1 MTAPLA
7 SVVIVNWNGRQFLP
21 DCLDSLRAQTCT
33 DCEVIVVDN
42 GSSDGSLELLAA
54 SYPWVQV
61 VPLEKNTGFAG
72 GNNAGFAVAR
82 GTYVITLNNDTRVE
96 PDWLAELI
104 APAQANQAVG
114 MVASRICS
122 WDDPDQVDSLGVA
135 VCRDGMS
142 RGNRRLQRF
151 SSLSI
156 GKTEEIFIPS
166 ACAALYRR
174 KMLDQIGFFDEDFF
188 AYCEDTD
195 LGLRGRVAGW
205 LALLARDAVVYHRYS
220 SSGGVFSPFKLY
232 LVERNHYWAA
242 MKSLPLS
249 MLIALPFWTVVRYA
263 VQARLVVTSK
273 GSGGQ
278 FRDATPLPLVMALLR
293 GMRDAALGLPGL
305 MKKRKTVMVTRGL
318 SSAEMH
324 ALVRRYSITFS
335 ELLDAA

>member
-33 DCEVIVVDN
+33 DFEVIVVDN
-42 GSSDGSLELLAA
+42 GSLDGSLELLAE
-54 SYPWVQV
+54 SYPWVRV
-61 VPLEKNTGFAG
+61 VPLAENTGFAG
-72 GNNAGFAVAR
+72 GNNAGFAVA
-82 GTYVITLNNDTRVE
+82 GGSYIITLNNDTRVE
-96 PDWLAELI
+96 PDWLAELT
-104 APAQANQAVG
+104 APAQADPAVG

-122 WDDPDQVDSLGVA
+122 WDEPDLIDSLGVA
-135 VCRDGMS
+135 VCRDGMT
-142 RGNRRLQRF
+142 RGSRRLLRY
-151 SSLSI
+151 SGLTI
-156 GKTEEIFIPS
+156 NKTEEIFIPS

-174 KMLDQIGFFDEDFF
+174 TMLDRIGCFDEDFF

-205 LALLARDAVVYHRYS
+205 SALLARDAVVYHRYS

-242 MKSLPLS
+242 MKSLPLT
-249 MLIALPFWTVVRYA
+249 MLIALPFWTVVRYT

-273 GSGGQ
+273 GAGSQ
-278 FRDATPLPLVMALLR
+278 FREASSAALVIALLR

-305 MKKRKTVMVTRGL
+305 LKKRRTVMATRRL
-318 SSAEMH
+318 SPSEMRS
-324 ALVRRYSITFS
+324 LLRRYSITFS
-335 ELLDAA
+335 ELLDAV